1 MRIYSSFFLILFLCQ
16 SVSAQNLKKQTLD
29 SVFQSLEQHDK
40 FMGSVTIMREGDI
53 IYTHSSGFA
62 DVDNQIKNSQN
73 TKYRIGSISKTF
85 TAVLVMKAVEQHK
98 LQLNEKL
105 ADYYP
110 EIENAGKIS
119 IRQLLQHRSGIHNFT
134 DDKDYLN
141 YNTKQKSEKEM
152 LEIMAKKGSD
162 FQPGHKFQYS
172 NSNYLLLSYILED
185 VFKKNYK
192 TLLNQY
198 ITEPLNLKNTYFG
211 GNINVT
217 ENESKSYLKV
227 NTWEL
232 QPETNT
238 SIPLGA
244 GGIVSNPS
252 DLVKFARAL
261 FTEDLVKPESLEQM
275 KTLKDSYGLGLFNM
289 PFYDK
294 KGFGHT
300 GGIDGFASAFAYF
313 PSSKTTYAIC
323 SNGSD
328 YSLNKISIALLNA
341 AFGKE
346 VKIPDFST
354 YDVDAAQLEKYTGK
368 YTTDKISMDLK
379 IFTENG
385 KLMGQGSG
393 QPAFP
398 LTPKAKHKFVYDK
411 AGVKIE
417 FHPAK
422 NQLILEQGGGE
433 IVFSK
438 D

>member
-411 AGVKIE
+411 VGVKIE